1 MKIGILSDTH
11 NNQSNVRSAL
21 EILRQ
26 EQVDTLFHCGDI
38 TELETTLLLV
48 EFRVICTFGNGD
60 WNAAEIRQNLLYFRA
75 DNVSGISYEGNW
87 DGIKI
92 AATHGHLP
100 GILENQIQSGEFDY
114 VFHGH
119 SHLSEDRQA
128 GRTRV
133 INPGA
138 LGGLKREPRGFAIL
152 DLESGKLERKTID
165 G

>member
-11 NNQSNVRSAL
+11 NNQPNVRSAL
-21 EILRQ
+21 EILRH

-38 TELETTLLLV
+38 TEPETALLLV

-60 WNAAEIRQNLLYFRA
+60 WNAPEIRKNLLYFRP
-75 DNVSGISYEGNW
+75 DNFAAVSYEGVL
-87 DGIKI
+87 DGVKI

-119 SHLSEDRQA
+119 SHLSEDRTA

-138 LGGLKREPRGFAIL
+138 LGGLKREPRSFAIL
-152 DLESGKLERKTID
+152 DLVSGKLNWRMID
-165 G
+165 R